1 MFIRLASPYKP
12 SSSFLKKNFQRKR
25 NYWNNFFSFV
35 FPPIANVRH
44 TRKKIPCIARHALSQ
59 RLHREKMPETCKKL
73 QWRSARRE
81 RESAN
86 GVDKTEIPIQRAT
99 TKLTTQ
105 CTKFG
110 VSTLFSIYFELPFAI
125 YFNQVSKFLS
135 KLLQQKYLSML
146 EFWYRYGVNW
156 IAL

>member
-99 TKLTTQ
+99 T
-105 CTKFG
+105 
-110 VSTLFSIYFELPFAI
+110 ELAS
-125 YFNQVSKFLS
+125 VLS
-135 KLLQQKYLSML
+135 SELV
-146 EFWYRYGVNW
+146 YRKC
-156 IAL
+156 

>member
-1 MFIRLASPYKP
+1 MGKYLICTERKCWHFENTKTIILSNIIKTQNDP
-12 SSSFLKKNFQRKR
+12 SLKYPIGIKFQKTSQQVIGRYVHSIGKSIQTFFVFSKKKFQRKR

-99 TKLTTQ
+99 TKLTT
-105 CTKFG
+105 
-110 VSTLFSIYFELPFAI
+110 
-125 YFNQVSKFLS
+125 
-135 KLLQQKYLSML
+135 
-146 EFWYRYGVNW
+146 
-156 IAL
+156 

>member
-1 MFIRLASPYKP
+1 MTPVLNMNIQQVLEFQKTSQQVIGMFIRLASPYKF

-110 VSTLFSIYFELPFAI
+110 VSKQEIYLVSI
-125 YFNQVSKFLS
+125 
-135 KLLQQKYLSML
+135 
-146 EFWYRYGVNW
+146 
-156 IAL
+156 